1 MSMDSIIKI
10 KDLHFSYDGPKILE
24 SIQIDIQRNEFI
36 GMVGPNGSGKTTL
49 LKIIMGVL
57 TPDKGTI
64 EVLGKPPFQS
74 VKEIGYMP
82 QLTPF
87 SRDFPI
93 SVEEV
98 VLMGRLGK
106 TSSIGFFNKDDK
118 RAAEKSM
125 DDVEILELRKRA
137 IGSLSGGQLQRV
149 LIARAL
155 TCEPKIM
162 ILDEPTANVDMKI
175 EKDIFDLL
183 KRLNENVTIIVVTH
197 DIGFISQYIHRVAC
211 INRTLICHPTSE
223 LTGETIEN
231 MYGTHMHMV
240 HHHHEDEKKLS

>member
-1 MSMDSIIKI
+1 MSENSVIKI
-10 KDLHFSYDGPKILE
+10 HDLHFSYGNPVILE
-24 SIQIDIQRNEFI
+24 DIQLNIKAKEFV

-49 LKIIMGVL
+49 LKIILGL
-57 TPDKGTI
+57 LDPDKGSV
-64 EVLGKPPFQS
+64 EVLGKQPYQA

-93 SVEEV
+93 SVEET

-106 TSSIGFFNKDDK
+106 TSSIGLFSKEDK
-118 RAAEKSM
+118 QVAAESM
-125 DDVEILELRKRA
+125 EAVEVLDLRKRS

-155 TCEPKIM
+155 TCNPEIM

-175 EKDIFDLL
+175 EKDIFDL
-183 KRLNENVTIIVVTH
+183 
-197 DIGFISQYIHRVAC
+197 
-211 INRTLICHPTSE
+211 
-223 LTGETIEN
+223 
-231 MYGTHMHMV
+231 
-240 HHHHEDEKKLS
+240 

>member
-1 MSMDSIIKI
+1 MITNPIIKI
-10 KDLHFSYDGPKILE
+10 RDLDFSYGGPKILE
-24 SIQIDIQRNEFI
+24 NIEIDIHHNEFI
-36 GMVGPNGSGKTTL
+36 GMVGPNGSGKITL
-49 LKIIMGVL
+49 LKIILGAL
-57 TPDKGTI
+57 TPDKGSVK
-64 EVLGKPPFQS
+64 VLGNPPSHS

-87 SRDFPI
+87 TRNFPI

-106 TSSIGFFNKDDK
+106 PYTIGFFNKADK
-118 RAAEKSM
+118 QAAEKAM
-125 DDVEILELRKRA
+125 NDVQVLDLRKRA
-137 IGSLSGGQLQRV
+137 IDSLSEGQLQRV

-155 TCEPKIM
+155 ICDPKIL

-183 KRLNENVTIIVVTH
+183 KQLNEKITIIVVTH

-231 MYGTHMHMV
+231 MYGSHVHMV
-240 HHHHEDEKKLS
+240 HHHHEDGKH

>member
-1 MSMDSIIKI
+1 
-10 KDLHFSYDGPKILE
+10 
-24 SIQIDIQRNEFI
+24 
-36 GMVGPNGSGKTTL
+36 
-49 LKIIMGVL
+49 
-57 TPDKGTI
+57 
-64 EVLGKPPFQS
+64 
-74 VKEIGYMP
+74 MP

-93 SVEEV
+93 SVEDT

-106 TSSIGFFNKDDK
+106 TSSIGFFNKADK
-118 RAAEKSM
+118 HAAEKAM
-125 DDVEILELRKRA
+125 NDVGIFDLRKRV

-155 TCEPKIM
+155 TCEPEIM
-162 ILDEPTANVDMKI
+162 ILDEPTANVDMKV
-175 EKDIFDLL
+175 EKDIFDML
-183 KRLNENVTIIVVTH
+183 KQLNEKITIIVVTH

-231 MYGTHMHMV
+231 MYGSHVHMV
-240 HHHHEDEKKLS
+240 HHHHEDENRI

>member
-1 MSMDSIIKI
+1 VSMDSVIKI
-10 KDLHFSYDGPKILE
+10 MDLHFSYGGPKILE
-24 SIQIDIQRNEFI
+24 NIEIDIQRNEFI

-57 TPDKGTI
+57 TPDEGSI
-64 EVLGKPPFQS
+64 EVLGKSPFQS

-106 TSSIGFFNKDDK
+106 TSSIGFFNKADK

-125 DDVEILELRKRA
+125 NDVEILDLRKRA

-162 ILDEPTANVDMKI
+162 ILDEPTEGIQPNIVQEIGDVIMQ
-175 EKDIFDLL
+175 
-183 KRLNENVTIIVVTH
+183 LNRELAMTVLVVEQKLPFVRRVC
-197 DIGFISQYIHRVAC
+197 GQFFIMTKGAVVASGSMEAL
-211 INRTLICHPTSE
+211 TDE
-223 LTGETIEN
+223 LVQE
-231 MYGTHMHMV
+231 H
-240 HHHHEDEKKLS
+240 LSV

>member
-1 MSMDSIIKI
+1 MSTDSVIKI
-10 KDLHFSYDGPKILE
+10 KNLDFSYGGPKILE
-24 SIQIDIQRNEFI
+24 NIEIDIQRNEFI

-57 TPDKGTI
+57 TPDKGTVK
-64 EVLGKPPFQS
+64 VLGNPPSQS
-74 VKEIGYMP
+74 VQEIGYMP

-93 SVEEV
+93 SVEET

-106 TSSIGFFNKDDK
+106 TSSIGFFNKADK
-118 RAAEKSM
+118 LAAEKAM
-125 DDVEILELRKRA
+125 NDVEILDLRKRV

-155 TCEPKIM
+155 TCEPQIM
-162 ILDEPTANVDMKI
+162 ILDEPTANVDMKV
-175 EKDIFDLL
+175 EKDIFDML
-183 KRLNENVTIIVVTH
+183 KQLNEKITIIVVTH
-197 DIGFISQYIHRVAC
+197 DIGFISQYIDRVAC

-231 MYGTHMHMV
+231 MYGSHVHMV
-240 HHHHEDEKKLS
+240 HHHHEDEKRS

>member
-1 MSMDSIIKI
+1 MNENAVIKI
-10 KDLHFSYDGPKILE
+10 RDLYFDYGAAPVLE
-24 SIQIDIQRNEFI
+24 DIQIDIQRNEFI

-49 LKIIMGVL
+49 LKIILGIL
-57 TPDKGTI
+57 TPGKGSV
-64 EVLGKPPFQS
+64 EVLGKPPQQS
-74 VKEIGYMP
+74 AKEIGYMP

-93 SVEEV
+93 SVEET

-106 TSSIGFFNKDDK
+106 TSSMGFFNKEDK
-118 RAAEKSM
+118 RVAAEAM
-125 DDVEILELRKRA
+125 EAVGVLDLRKRP

-155 TCEPKIM
+155 TCEPEIM
-162 ILDEPTANVDMKI
+162 ILDEPTANVDMKV

-183 KRLNENVTIIVVTH
+183 KQLNEKITIIVVTH
-197 DIGFISQYIHRVAC
+197 DIGFISQYIDRVAC

-231 MYGTHMHMV
+231 IYGTHVHMV
-240 HHHHEDEKKLS
+240 HHHHEGEDHH

>member
-1 MSMDSIIKI
+1 MSTDSVIKI
-10 KDLHFSYDGPKILE
+10 KNLDFSYGGPKILE
-24 SIQIDIQRNEFI
+24 NIEIDIQRNEFI

-57 TPDKGTI
+57 APDKGTVK
-64 EVLGKPPFQS
+64 VLDNPPSQA

-82 QLTPF
+82 QFASF
-87 SRDFPI
+87 SRNFPI
-93 SVEEV
+93 SVEET

-106 TSSIGFFNKDDK
+106 TSSIGFFNKADK
-118 RAAEKSM
+118 LAAEKAM
-125 DDVEILELRKRA
+125 NDVEVLDLRKRV

-155 TCEPKIM
+155 TCEPQIM
-162 ILDEPTANVDMKI
+162 ILDEPTANVDMKV

-183 KRLNENVTIIVVTH
+183 KQLNEKITIIVVTH
-197 DIGFISQYIHRVAC
+197 DIGFISQYIDRVAC

-231 MYGTHMHMV
+231 MYGAHMHMV
-240 HHHHEDEKKLS
+240 HHHHEDEKE

>member
-1 MSMDSIIKI
+1 
-10 KDLHFSYDGPKILE
+10 
-24 SIQIDIQRNEFI
+24 
-36 GMVGPNGSGKTTL
+36 
-49 LKIIMGVL
+49 L
-57 TPDKGTI
+57 TPDAGTV

-87 SRDFPI
+87 LRDFPI
-93 SVEEV
+93 NVEET

-106 TSSIGFFNKDDK
+106 TSSIGFFNKADK
-118 RAAEKSM
+118 RAAEKAM
-125 DDVEILELRKRA
+125 DDVEILDLRKRA

-155 TCEPKIM
+155 TCEPEIM
-162 ILDEPTANVDMKI
+162 ILDEPTANVDMKV
-175 EKDIFDLL
+175 EKDIFDML
-183 KRLNENVTIIVVTH
+183 KQLNEKITIIVVTH

-231 MYGTHMHMV
+231 MYGSHVHMV
-240 HHHHEDEKKLS
+240 HHHHEDEKNHG

>member
-1 MSMDSIIKI
+1 LKEDSVIKI
-10 KDLHFSYDGPKILE
+10 RDVHFSYGGPPILE
-24 SIQIDIQRNEFI
+24 NIELDIQAKEFV

-49 LKIIMGVL
+49 LRIILGL
-57 TPDKGTI
+57 INPDRGSV
-64 EVLGKPPFQS
+64 EVLGKPAHQG

-93 SVEEV
+93 SVEET

-106 TSSIGFFNKDDK
+106 TSSIGLFSKEDK
-118 RAAEKSM
+118 RLAAESM
-125 DDVEILELRKRA
+125 EAVEVLDLSKRP

-155 TCEPKIM
+155 TCNPEIM
-162 ILDEPTANVDMKI
+162 ILDEPTANVDMKV

-183 KRLNENVTIIVVTH
+183 KKLNEKITIIVVTH
-197 DIGFISQYIHRVAC
+197 DIGFISQYITKVAC

-223 LTGETIEN
+223 LTGETIEKL
-231 MYGTHMHMV
+231 YGTHVHMV
-240 HHHHEDEKKLS
+240 HHHHEGEDHH

>member
-1 MSMDSIIKI
+1 MSTDSVIKI
-10 KDLHFSYDGPKILE
+10 KNLDFSYGGPKILE
-24 SIQIDIQRNEFI
+24 NIEIDIQRNEFI

-57 TPDKGTI
+57 TPDKGTVKI
-64 EVLGKPPFQS
+64 LDNPPSQS
-74 VKEIGYMP
+74 VQEIGYMP
-82 QLTPF
+82 QFTPF

-93 SVEEV
+93 SVEET

-106 TSSIGFFNKDDK
+106 TSSIGFYNNADK
-118 RAAEKSM
+118 RAAEKAM
-125 DDVEILELRKRA
+125 NDVEILDLRKRV

-155 TCEPKIM
+155 TCEPQIL
-162 ILDEPTANVDMKI
+162 ILDEPTANVDMKV

-183 KRLNENVTIIVVTH
+183 KQLNEKITIIVVTH
-197 DIGFISQYIHRVAC
+197 DIGFISQYIDRVAC

-223 LTGETIEN
+223 LTGETIEK
-231 MYGTHMHMV
+231 MYGAHMHMV
-240 HHHHEDEKKLS
+240 HHHHEDENH

>member
-1 MSMDSIIKI
+1 
-10 KDLHFSYDGPKILE
+10 
-24 SIQIDIQRNEFI
+24 
-36 GMVGPNGSGKTTL
+36 
-49 LKIIMGVL
+49 
-57 TPDKGTI
+57 
-64 EVLGKPPFQS
+64 
-74 VKEIGYMP
+74 
-82 QLTPF
+82 
-87 SRDFPI
+87 
-93 SVEEV
+93 VEEV

-106 TSSIGFFNKDDK
+106 TSSIGFFNKADK

-125 DDVEILELRKRA
+125 NDVEILDLRKRA

-162 ILDEPTANVDMKI
+162 ILDEPTANIDMKI

-183 KRLNENVTIIVVTH
+183 KQLNESVTIIVVTH
-197 DIGFISQYIHRVAC
+197 DIGFISQYIDRVAC

-240 HHHHEDEKKLS
+240 HHHGDEKKYHE

>member
-1 MSMDSIIKI
+1 LSENSVIKI
-10 KDLHFSYDGPKILE
+10 QDLHFSYGSPVILE
-24 SIQIDIQRNEFI
+24 DIQLNIKAKEFV

-49 LKIIMGVL
+49 LKIILGL
-57 TPDKGTI
+57 LDPDKGSV
-64 EVLGKPPFQS
+64 EVLGKQPHQV

-93 SVEEV
+93 SVEET

-106 TSSIGFFNKDDK
+106 TSGIGLFSKEDK
-118 RAAEKSM
+118 QLAAESM
-125 DDVEILELRKRA
+125 EAVEVLDLRKRS

-155 TCEPKIM
+155 TCNPEIM
-162 ILDEPTANVDMKI
+162 ILDEPTANVDMKV

-183 KRLNENVTIIVVTH
+183 KKLNEKITIIVVTH
-197 DIGFISQYIHRVAC
+197 DIGFISQYITKVAC
-211 INRTLICHPTSE
+211 INRTMICHPTSE

-231 MYGTHMHMV
+231 LYGTHVHMV
-240 HHHHEDEKKLS
+240 HHHHKGEDHH